1 MFKKYYFTDFT
12 EPETSDFEIPNS
24 FLTFFDLEMNL
35 QKSYGSLMVYY
46 FSVSVKPLTVNKQI
60 DEIPK
65 DYRLTHQKLASALN
79 SEQH

>member
-46 FSVSVKPLTVNKQI
+46 FSVSVKPRELPDYQGT
-60 DEIPK
+60 EII
-65 DYRLTHQKLASALN
+65 TF
-79 SEQH
+79 